1 MSKWQKLLERIRCN
15 PKTVRFDEV
24 KKIWKAWAIKERNQ
38 GVKPVIGHFARTA
51 VCRSQSLSETHT

>member
-24 KKIWKAWAIKERNQ
+24 KKILESMGYKRNQ
-38 GVKPVIGHFARTA
+38 RVEPVIGHFARTA
-51 VCRSQSLSETHT
+51 VCRSQSLSEIHT